1 MKKLS
6 LAAVAAAL
14 LAAPALALLVSGL
27 TYGNWDLPNG
37 ASSGF
42 ATGGLFD
49 SSGNG
54 VFKMDAKLV
63 ETPSPIFG
71 WRQGTM
77 SGDLDDGNPAL
88 FPAYSVSGKWQAKA
102 SSGEGNFEAAIYKQV
117 SPLGPIVL
125 VGKMAGVFADPPSFP
140 NKVGRYKG
148 EWKADI

>member
-14 LAAPALALLVSGL
+14 LAAPALALLVSGF

-37 ASSGF
+37 AGSGF
-42 ATGGLFD
+42 ATGGLYD

-54 VFKMDAKLV
+54 IFKMEAKLV
-63 ETPSPIFG
+63 ESPSPILS
-71 WRQGTM
+71 WRQGKM
-77 SGDLDDGNPAL
+77 IGHLDDGNAAL
-88 FPAYSVSGKWQAKA
+88 FPAYSVSGKWHAKA
-102 SSGEGNFEAAIYKQV
+102 LSGDGHFEAAIYKQV
-117 SPLGPIVL
+117 SPLGPVVL

-140 NKVGRYKG
+140 NKIGRYKG